1 MSQQQKIKNSQKAEY
16 RSIIGKD
23 SFSVCLPKRYGQELG
38 LEQGDYVRVT
48 QEADKIIIEKAE

>member
-1 MSQQQKIKNSQKAEY
+1 MSQQQKIKNPQKAEY